1 VPLRLATASVL
12 LLSLLSA
19 GCTREAEAPKP
30 RPERPVAPITAL
42 QVEDLLSDKVQ
53 DRDGNLF
60 VTVEPKECSGMARE
74 VDPPLIFDLDPA
86 ATDGGHWVTEDE
98 SAVVIDEAAGVYHA
112 DFDPRHA
119 IAETERV
126 IEACRGVSFTVTDMR
141 GRDYHFRL
149 LPQVNSGSPDIVL
162 YSFQAPDW
170 ACDNAFV
177 AAHNAA
183 VRISTCATVNGYNV
197 LSLARDALKRIE
209 ALANTTA

>member
-1 VPLRLATASVL
+1 M
-12 LLSLLSA
+12 
-19 GCTREAEAPKP
+19 
-30 RPERPVAPITAL
+30 APITAL

-60 VTVEPKECSGMARE
+60 VTVAPKECDGMARE

-86 ATDGGHWVTEDE
+86 ATDGGHWVTEDGPD
-98 SAVVIDEAAGVYHA
+98 VVIDEAAGVYHA
-112 DFDPRHA
+112 DFDPQQA
-119 IAETERV
+119 LAETVRT
-126 IEACRGVSFTVTDMR
+126 IEGCRGVPFTVTDMR

-149 LPQVNSGSPDIVL
+149 LPQVNSGSPDILL

-183 VRISTCATVNGYNV
+183 VRISTCAAVNGYDV
-197 LSLARDALKRIE
+197 LSLAKDALKRIE
-209 ALANTTA
+209 KLTNTTA